1 MIGGVR
7 SATAAG
13 GRVIVVGSLN
23 VDRLW
28 RVPRLPVAGETLQST
43 GTRVEFGGKGANQAI
58 AAARHGA
65 AVAMVGAVGADA
77 DGAAYLAHLRAE
89 GVDVSNLFTVEGAP
103 TGSALICVDERGEN
117 QIVVAAGANG
127 TVSAQAVE
135 RAVTTLAPEARVLL
149 AGLEVPVEATVAA
162 LRAAAAAGVI
172 TVFNPSPVSADF
184 PWGAVRI
191 SVVIVNERECA
202 QIFGAPDAAAAK
214 RRGVDHLVVTRGAAP
229 TLWLSAEGT
238 REFPAHPVRPVDTVG
253 AGDTFA
259 GTLAVRLAEG
269 AGFPEAIAAANVAA
283 ALSTLGPG
291 AQGPIPWRAE
301 VEAAVSRAGDPAAP
315 GG

>member
-1 MIGGVR
+1 MSRNVG
-7 SATAAG
+7 SAAAAR

-28 RVPRLPVAGETLQST
+28 RVPRLPGAGETLRAT
-43 GTRVEFGGKGANQAI
+43 GAHVEFGGKGANQAI

-77 DGAAYLAHLRAE
+77 DGAAYLAHLRNEGVDITHVATAE
-89 GVDVSNLFTVEGAP
+89 GVATGA
-103 TGSALICVDERGEN
+103 AFICVDDRGEN

-127 TVSAQAVE
+127 TVSAQGME

-149 AGLEVPVEATVAA
+149 AGLEVPVEAAVGA
-162 LRAAAAAGVI
+162 LRVATKSGLF
-172 TVFNPSPVSADF
+172 TLFNPSPVAADF
-184 PWGAVRI
+184 PWGETRI
-191 SVVIVNERECA
+191 GAVIVNERECA

-229 TLWLSAEGT
+229 TLWVSPEGT

-259 GTLAVRLAEG
+259 GTLAARLAES
-269 AGFPEAIAAANVAA
+269 AGFPEAIAVANVAA

-291 AQGPIPWRAE
+291 AQGPIPPRAV
-301 VEAAVSRAGDPAAP
+301 VESLVSRR
-315 GG
+315 

>member
-1 MIGGVR
+1 MSRSAG
-7 SATAAG
+7 SATATG
-13 GRVIVVGSLN
+13 GRVIVIGSLN

-28 RVPRLPVAGETLQST
+28 RVPRLPAAGETLAAT
-43 GTRVEFGGKGANQAI
+43 GTRVEFGGKGANQAV

-77 DGAAYLAHLRAE
+77 DGAAYLAHLRNEGVDITHVVTAE
-89 GVDVSNLFTVEGAP
+89 GVATGA
-103 TGSALICVDERGEN
+103 AFICVDDRGEN

-127 TVSAQAVE
+127 TVSAAAVE
-135 RAVTTLAPEARVLL
+135 KAVGALAPDVGVLL
-149 AGLEVPVEATVAA
+149 AGLEVPVEAAVAA
-162 LRAAAAAGVI
+162 LRAAAAGGV
-172 TVFNPSPVSADF
+172 TTLLNPSPVSADF

-191 SVVIVNERECA
+191 SGVIVNERECA

-229 TLWLSAEGT
+229 TLWVSAAGT

-259 GTLAVRLAEG
+259 GTLAARLAEG
-269 AGFPEAIAAANVAA
+269 AQFPEAIAFANVAA

-291 AQGPIPWRAE
+291 AQGPIPRRAV
-301 VEAAVSRAGDPAAP
+301 VESLVPRR
-315 GG
+315 

>member
-1 MIGGVR
+1 MSSSVG
-7 SATAAG
+7 SAIAAG

-28 RVPRLPVAGETLQST
+28 RVPRLPIAGETLSAT

-89 GVDVSNLFTVEGAP
+89 GVDVSNLFTVEGTP
-103 TGSALICVDERGEN
+103 TGSAFICGDERGEN

-127 TVSAQAVE
+127 AVSAAAVQ

-149 AGLEVPVEATVAA
+149 AGLEVPVETAVAG
-162 LRAAAAAGVI
+162 LRAAAAAGLI
-172 TVFNPSPVSADF
+172 TVFNPSPVSEDF

-191 SVVIVNERECA
+191 GVVIVNERECA

-229 TLWLSAEGT
+229 TLWVSPDRT

-259 GTLAVRLAEG
+259 GTLVVRLAEG

-291 AQGPIPWRAE
+291 AQGPIPRRAE

>member
-1 MIGGVR
+1 MSPRVGSV
-7 SATAAG
+7 ATAG

-28 RVPRLPVAGETLQST
+28 RVPRLPVAGETLAAT
-43 GTRVEFGGKGANQAI
+43 GTRVEFGGKGANQAV

-77 DGAAYLAHLRAE
+77 DGAAYLAHLRNEGVDITHVATAE
-89 GVDVSNLFTVEGAP
+89 GVATGA
-103 TGSALICVDERGEN
+103 AFICVDDRGEN

-127 TVSAQAVE
+127 TVSAQGME

-172 TVFNPSPVSADF
+172 TLFNPSPVSADF

-202 QIFGAPDAAAAK
+202 QIFGPPAAAAAK

-229 TLWLSAEGT
+229 TLWVSPEGT

-259 GTLAVRLAEG
+259 GTLAARLAEG
-269 AGFPEAIAAANVAA
+269 AQFPEAIAFANVAA

-291 AQGPIPWRAE
+291 AQGPIPPRAV
-301 VEAAVSRAGDPAAP
+301 VESLVSRR
-315 GG
+315 